1 MADTQSTSP
10 IATPQTA
17 AGSAAGFPYADRVRT
32 VEPAQVFTWL
42 AAGWADMRTAGWVS
56 PAYGALFVV
65 IGFALTV
72 GLTMAGMPYLIA
84 PMIGGFLLVAPLLAL
99 GLYAVSRDAEAGRRP
114 TFWRAVTAWRANPYH
129 ILTAGLV
136 LMLFVM
142 IWVRLNVI
150 AYALFFPYHSMT
162 LESLFEQA
170 LTLQGVTFLAFVTV
184 LGLGFAAIA
193 FVTNVTAL
201 PMMLDRP
208 VDVFAAAL
216 VSVIAVV
223 KNPRAMALWAGV
235 IVLVTGVG
243 MLTAFVGL
251 VAALPLIGHASWHA
265 YRDLVKGEG
274 EE

>member
-1 MADTQSTSP
+1 MAGTQPTTP
-10 IATPQTA
+10 ITA
-17 AGSAAGFPYADRVRT
+17 PHAAAGFPYADRVRT
-32 VEPAQVFTWL
+32 VEPARVLGWL
-42 AAGWADMRTAGWVS
+42 AAGWADMRAAGWVS
-56 PAYGALFVV
+56 LAYGALFVV
-65 IGFALTV
+65 IGFALTA
-72 GLTMAGMPYLIA
+72 GLTMAGMAYLIA
-84 PMIGGFLLVAPLLAL
+84 PLIGGFLLVAPLLAL
-99 GLYAVSRDAEAGRRP
+99 GLYRVSKDAEEGRRP
-114 TFWRAVTAWRANPYH
+114 TFWRALTAWRANPYH

-150 AYALFFPYHSMT
+150 AYALFFPYHAMT

-170 LTLQGVTFLAFVTV
+170 LTFQGIVFLAFVTA
-184 LGLGFAAIA
+184 LGFAFAAVA

-223 KNPRAMALWAGV
+223 KNPRAIALWAGV

-243 MLTAFVGL
+243 LVTAFVGL
-251 VAALPLIGHASWHA
+251 VVALPLIGHASWHA
-265 YRDLVKGEG
+265 YRDLVKR
-274 EE
+274 EEEA